1 MSSTAELKKIKL
13 NVTNIKSVLLDGKK
27 AVDEK
32 KKDRQDFLDKL
43 AEEKKQK
50 QEEKG
55 LEKPIKPTQ
64 KKPDLKSPVKS
75 SMGLMNRIFTF
86 VGAIVGGIV
95 VKALPEIIEAVKK
108 VIEFVKPIFEKI
120 VEGLKPVFN
129 AIGNLF
135 GDKGSYDAEK
145 EKVNEDIDQAQL
157 MGKDIDSQVGE
168 LDKASGE
175 IENENKGLGENSNA
189 LGGEEKGL
197 LKDRERKKEE
207 KDEDKNDTDDSTK
220 VESNEVITAENLT
233 TPASEVVKIV
243 DGKEVVVTDMDE
255 SLKIQNDARNM
266 LKNAESGGGSDVVS
280 STEITSVT
288 NVIVPPVMPVK
299 DNFPRT
305 KQGRRSFRNAYK
317 TYVIEMKKYNKTQK
331 NLVKPSDSNKNGL
344 TALNKTDGLTSMN
357 GSGSTTIVY
366 QRQVVQVQLQHQLKY
381 NGTESISTS
390 DI

>member
-27 AVDEK
+27 AVDDK
-32 KKDRQDFLDKL
+32 QKDRQDFLDKL

-95 VKALPEIIEAVKK
+95 VKALPEIIDAVKK
-108 VIEFVKPIFEKI
+108 VIEYVKPIFAKI
-120 VEGLKPVFN
+120 QEGLEPVFSF
-129 AIGNLF
+129 IGGF
-135 GDKGSYDAEK
+135 FKDTGSYDSEK
-145 EKVNEDIDQAQL
+145 EKVNADIEQAQL
-157 MGKDIDSQVGE
+157 AGKDIDAQGGE
-168 LDKASGE
+168 LNKASDD
-175 IENENKGLGENSNA
+175 IVNENKGLAANSNA
-189 LGGEEKGL
+189 LGGEEDGL
-197 LKDRERKKEE
+197 KKDREQKKEE
-207 KDEDKNDTDDSTK
+207 KDEDKDDTDDSTK
-220 VESNEVITAENLT
+220 VESNENITVENLGPT
-233 TPASEVVKIV
+233 SATEVVKIV
-243 DGKEVVVTDMDE
+243 DGKEVVVTDLDE
-255 SLKIQNDARNM
+255 NLKIQNNARDF
-266 LKNAESGGGSDVVS
+266 LKNAMTGDGEVVS

-299 DNFPRT
+299 ENFPRT
-305 KQGRRSFRNAYK
+305 KQGRRNFRNAYK
-317 TYVIEMKKYNKTQK
+317 QYVIEMKEYNKTQQ

-344 TALNKTDGLTSMN
+344 TELNKTDGLTSMN

-366 QRQVVQVQLQHQLKY
+366 QRQVVQVPVATPIKV
-381 NGTESISTS
+381 
-390 DI
+390 

>member
-108 VIEFVKPIFEKI
+108 VIDFVKPIFEKI

-175 IENENKGLGENSNA
+175 IVNENKGLAANSDA
-189 LGGEEKGL
+189 LGGEETDLK
-197 LKDRERKKEE
+197 KDREQKKEE
-207 KDEDKNDTDDSTK
+207 KDEDKDDSTQ
-220 VESNEVITAENLT
+220 VESNETVTVENLGPT
-233 TPASEVVKIV
+233 SASVVTKMV
-243 DGKEVVVTDMDE
+243 DGKEVVVSDLDE
-255 SLKIQNDARNM
+255 NLKIQNDARNM
-266 LKNAESGGGSDVVS
+266 LANAGMGDGSEVVS

-299 DNFPRT
+299 EDYPRT
-305 KQGRRSFRNAYK
+305 KQGRRNFRNAYK
-317 TYVIEMKKYNKTQK
+317 QYVIEMKEYKKTQQ
-331 NLVKPSDSNKNGL
+331 NLVKPSDNNKNGL

-366 QRQVVQVQLQHQLKY
+366 QRQIVEKVIPV
-381 NGTESISTS
+381 SV
-390 DI
+390 

>member
-95 VKALPEIIEAVKK
+95 VKALPEIIDAVKK
-108 VIEFVKPIFEKI
+108 VIEYVKPIFAKI
-120 VEGLKPVFN
+120 QEGLEPVFSF
-129 AIGNLF
+129 IGGF
-135 GDKGSYDAEK
+135 FKDTGSYDSEK
-145 EKVNEDIDQAQL
+145 EKVNADIEQAQL
-157 MGKDIDSQVGE
+157 VGKDIDAQGGE
-168 LDKASGE
+168 LNKASDD
-175 IENENKGLGENSNA
+175 IVNENKGLAANSNA
-189 LGGEEKGL
+189 LGGEEDGL
-197 LKDRERKKEE
+197 KKDREQKKEE
-207 KDEDKNDTDDSTK
+207 NDEDKDDTDDSTK
-220 VESNEVITAENLT
+220 VESNENITVENLGPT
-233 TPASEVVKIV
+233 SATEVVKIV
-243 DGKEVVVTDMDE
+243 DGKEVVVTDLDE
-255 SLKIQNDARNM
+255 NLKIQNDARDF
-266 LKNAESGGGSDVVS
+266 LKNAMTGDGEVVS

-299 DNFPRT
+299 ENFPRT
-305 KQGRRSFRNAYK
+305 KQGRRNFRNAYK
-317 TYVIEMKKYNKTQK
+317 QYVIEMKEYNKTQQ

-366 QRQVVQVQLQHQLKY
+366 QRQVVQVPVATPIKV
-381 NGTESISTS
+381 
-390 DI
+390 

>member
-32 KKDRQDFLDKL
+32 KKDREDFLDKL

-64 KKPDLKSPVKS
+64 KKPDLKSPIKS

-95 VKALPEIIEAVKK
+95 VKALPDIIDAVKNIIEK
-108 VIEFVKPIFEKI
+108 VKPFFEKL

-129 AIGNLF
+129 IIGKLF
-135 GDKGSYDAEK
+135 KDQGSYDSEK
-145 EKVNEDIDQAQL
+145 EKVNSNIEEANL
-157 MGKDIDSQVGE
+157 MGKNIDSQASE
-168 LDKASGE
+168 LDKQSE
-175 IENENKGLGENSNA
+175 DIENENKGLAANSDA

-197 LKDRERKKEE
+197 LKDREQKKEE
-207 KDEDKNDTDDSTK
+207 KDEDKDDTDDSTK
-220 VESNEVITAENLT
+220 VESNENITVENLGPT
-233 TPASEVVKIV
+233 SATEVVKIV
-243 DGKEVVVTDMDE
+243 DGKEVVVTDLDE
-255 SLKIQNDARNM
+255 NLKIQNNARDF
-266 LKNAESGGGSDVVS
+266 LKNAMTGDGEVVS

-299 DNFPRT
+299 ENFPRT
-305 KQGRRSFRNAYK
+305 KQGRRNFRNAYK
-317 TYVIEMKKYNKTQK
+317 QYVIEMKEYNKTQK
-331 NLVKPSDSNKNGL
+331 NLIKPSDSNKNGL

-366 QRQVVQVQLQHQLKY
+366 QRQVVQVPVATPIKV
-381 NGTESISTS
+381 
-390 DI
+390 

>member
-108 VIEFVKPIFEKI
+108 VIDFVKPIFEKI

-175 IENENKGLGENSNA
+175 IVNENKGLAANSDA

-197 LKDRERKKEE
+197 LKDREQRKEE
-207 KDEDKNDTDDSTK
+207 KDEDNDSTNDDSIN

-243 DGKEVVVTDMDE
+243 DGKEVVVSDMDE

-266 LKNAESGGGSDVVS
+266 LKNAESGGGSEVVS

-288 NVIVPPVMPVK
+288 NVIVPPVMPIK
-299 DNFPRT
+299 ENFPRT
-305 KQGRRSFRNAYK
+305 KQGRRNFRNAYK
-317 TYVIEMKKYNKTQK
+317 RYVIEMKKYNKTQK

-366 QRQVVQVQLQHQLKY
+366 QRQVVQVPVATPIKV
-381 NGTESISTS
+381 
-390 DI
+390 

>member
-27 AVDEK
+27 AVDDK
-32 KKDRQDFLDKL
+32 QKDRQDFLDKL

-108 VIEFVKPIFEKI
+108 VIDFVKPIFEKI

-135 GDKGSYDAEK
+135 GDKGSYDSEK

-207 KDEDKNDTDDSTK
+207 KDEDKDDTDDSTK

-255 SLKIQNDARNM
+255 SLKIQNEAKNFY
-266 LKNAESGGGSDVVS
+266 KNALTGDGEQVAS
-280 STEITSVT
+280 STQISGVT
-288 NVIVPPVMPVK
+288 NIIVPPVMPVK
-299 DNFPRT
+299 EDYPRT
-305 KQGRRSFRNAYK
+305 KQGRRNFRNAYK
-317 TYVIEMKKYNKTQK
+317 QYVIEMKEYNKTQQ
-331 NLVKPSDSNKNGL
+331 NLVKPSESNKNGL
-344 TALNKTDGLTSMN
+344 SALNTTGGLTSAN
-357 GSGSTTIVY
+357 GSGSTTVVY
-366 QRQVVQVQLQHQLKY
+366 QRQVVEVAVPVQV
-381 NGTESISTS
+381 
-390 DI
+390 

>member
-108 VIEFVKPIFEKI
+108 VIDFVKPIFEKI

-145 EKVNEDIDQAQL
+145 EKVNEEIDQAQL

-175 IENENKGLGENSNA
+175 IVNENKGLAANSDA
-189 LGGEEKGL
+189 LGGEETDLK
-197 LKDRERKKEE
+197 KDREQKKEE
-207 KDEDKNDTDDSTK
+207 KDEDKDDSTQ
-220 VESNEVITAENLT
+220 VESNETVTVENLGP
-233 TPASEVVKIV
+233 TPASVVTKMV

-255 SLKIQNDARNM
+255 SLKIQNDARKM
-266 LKNAESGGGSDVVS
+266 LENAGMGDGSEVVS

-299 DNFPRT
+299 EDYPRT
-305 KQGRRSFRNAYK
+305 RQGRRNFRNAYK
-317 TYVIEMKKYNKTQK
+317 QYVIEMKEYKKTTQ
-331 NLVKPSDSNKNGL
+331 NLVKPSDNNKNGL

-366 QRQVVQVQLQHQLKY
+366 QRQVVQVPVATPIKV
-381 NGTESISTS
+381 
-390 DI
+390 